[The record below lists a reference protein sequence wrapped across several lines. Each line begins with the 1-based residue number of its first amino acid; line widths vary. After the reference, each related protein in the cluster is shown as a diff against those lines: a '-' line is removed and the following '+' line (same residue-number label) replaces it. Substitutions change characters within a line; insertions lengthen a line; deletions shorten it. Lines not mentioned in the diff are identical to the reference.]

1 MKIANNEQQITN
13 NKIRIDNW
21 QINKKNL
28 IGDNEINN
36 NKSQIT
42 NLLTNT

>member
-13 NKIRIDNW
+13 NKIRNDNW

-36 NKSQIT
+36 NKWQIT
-42 NLLTNT
+42 NKD

>member
-1 MKIANNEQQITN
+1 MKIANIEQQITN
-13 NKIRIDNW
+13 NKIRNDNW

-36 NKSQIT
+36 NKWQIT
-42 NLLTNT
+42 NKD